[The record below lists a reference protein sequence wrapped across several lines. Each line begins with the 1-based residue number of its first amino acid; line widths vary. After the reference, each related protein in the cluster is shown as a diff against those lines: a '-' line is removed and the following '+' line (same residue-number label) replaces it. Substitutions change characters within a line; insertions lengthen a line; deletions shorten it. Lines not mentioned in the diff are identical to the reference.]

1 MTAEARF
8 DLFDH
13 RHTQDMWEITR
24 EWRRTTPV
32 LRPMEGHVYVS
43 RFDDCWDVL
52 RDPATFS
59 NANGMKA
66 VEMPEEE
73 RSLGE
78 MDPPRHTHLRRVM
91 RGSFT
96 RRSVEAQRSFTRA
109 NAEELLCELR
119 QRSAVDL
126 VSEFT
131 DVLPNLV
138 TLNLMGFPMEDA
150 PQVVT
155 WARELLHSD
164 WPALNRTERGE
175 GLHGA
180 FPEFSHYLDSLVES
194 RRRPDA
200 PDDMITRLA
209 RCEVEGETPSATV
222 LRTLTAQVILGGIST
237 STNMLG
243 SLLYRL
249 LGNPSLHRHLREDPA
264 SIPAALEESLRVD
277 PPVLFVL
284 RNCTRETEI
293 GGFSV
298 RGGERV
304 VVGISSAN
312 RDEAIFEDP
321 ERYRLDRGRP
331 RHLAFAGGTHL
342 CIGAGLARVVG
353 CEAIE
358 TFTRLFDVGDVQ
370 LAADFHFEGVPVFLE
385 WGPAHLEVAFA

>member
-1 MTAEARF
+1 
-8 DLFDH
+8 
-13 RHTQDMWEITR
+13 
-24 EWRRTTPV
+24 
-32 LRPMEGHVYVS
+32 
-43 RFDDCWDVL
+43 
-52 RDPATFS
+52 
-59 NANGMKA
+59 
-66 VEMPEEE
+66 
-73 RSLGE
+73 
-78 MDPPRHTHLRRVM
+78 MDPPRHTHLRRTM
-91 RGSFT
+91 RASFM
-96 RRSVEAQRSFTRA
+96 RRSVEAERPFVRD
-109 NAEELLCELR
+109 NAHRLLSKLARKQAAE
-119 QRSAVDL
+119 L

-138 TLNLMGFPMEDA
+138 TLHIMGFPMEDA

-222 LRTLTAQVILGGIST
+222 LRTLTAQIILGGIST

-249 LGNPSLHRHLREDPA
+249 LADPSLHRHLREDPA

-293 GGFSV
+293 GGFSI

-312 RDEAIFEDP
+312 RDESIFEDP

-353 CEAIE
+353 CETIE

-370 LAADFHFEGVPVFLE
+370 LAPDFHFEGVPVFLE
-385 WGPAHLEVAFA
+385 WGPAHLEVEFA